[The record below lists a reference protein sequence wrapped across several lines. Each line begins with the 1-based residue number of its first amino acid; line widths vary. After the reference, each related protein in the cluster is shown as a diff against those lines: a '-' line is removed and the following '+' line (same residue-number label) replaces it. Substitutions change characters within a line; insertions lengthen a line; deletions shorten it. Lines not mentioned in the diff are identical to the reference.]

1 MSVLDHHLGT
11 LAVVR
16 WAQAL
21 VLGTGLLLLGDLI
34 ARLGF
39 LLRALGRGQG
49 LDVLQHYA
57 VRTPEMLALWL
68 PVAPLVAG
76 MLTAAP
82 MRRDG
87 TLVALC
93 AAGLAPAR
101 IYRGL
106 LMVGVASGIVAWAL
120 ADRLL
125 PALAPRAEAV
135 EARLDGDLSGGAAR
149 ARAAGWRTAQG
160 QWSAAAAYPGQ
171 GRYAGIAVRTVRPER
186 LVVAERMEWSAA
198 GWTLHGVL
206 VIQDQRTRTMAWAAP
221 AALGLEP
228 PPPRDDLATGLRPVR
243 DIPGHELRLDRR
255 QGQAEAVSRLLRG
268 LLPAA
273 VLAWGLATFLSAYG
287 RRHPGM
293 AVAMALA
300 AAAGPVVLV
309 LVTDR
314 LLLASRTPVAV
325 LGLTAAALLILPTWW
340 RWRSMRL

>member
-1 MSVLDHHLGT
+1 MTVLDRHLG
-11 LAVVR
+11 LLGVVR

-21 VLGTGLLLLGDLI
+21 VLGTGLLLLGDLV

-39 LLRALGRGQG
+39 LLRALGRGQM

-68 PVAPLVAG
+68 PVAPLVAA

-101 IYRGL
+101 IFRGL
-106 LMVGVASGIVAWAL
+106 LVVGLVSGITAWVL
-120 ADRLL
+120 ADRVL

-135 EARLDGDLSGGAAR
+135 EARLDGDLTGGAAR

-171 GRYAGIAVRTVRPER
+171 GRYAGIAVRTTRPDR
-186 LVVAERMEWSAA
+186 LVIADRLEWSAS
-198 GWTLHGVL
+198 GWTLHRVL
-206 VIQDQRTRTMAWAAP
+206 VIQDQRTRTMPWTTP
-221 AALGLEP
+221 AGIGLEP
-228 PPPRDDLATGLRPVR
+228 PPPRDDLAVGLRPVR
-243 DIPGHELRLDRR
+243 DIPGQELRLDLR
-255 QGQAEAVSRLLRG
+255 QGQAEAVARLLRAF
-268 LLPAA
+268 LPAA
-273 VLAWGLATFLSAYG
+273 VLAWGLATFLAAYG

-293 AVAMALA
+293 AVALALA

-309 LVTDR
+309 LVADR
-314 LLLASRTPVAV
+314 LLVASRTPVAV
-325 LGLTAAALLILPTWW
+325 LGATTAALLILPTWW
-340 RWRSMRL
+340 RWRGMRL